1 LIEDISKK
9 ISWLEKNPEI
19 IKNIFRGIERETLR
33 IKKNGKFSNTKHPYL
48 LGSPLTHRWI
58 TTDFSENLLE
68 FITPTSSN
76 IDYLIKFLKN
86 LHSFVSYKIKHER
99 MWPFSI
105 PYLYNKSTA
114 IKIAEYGT
122 SHLGKIKNIYRKG
135 LKNRYGDLVN
145 TISGIHYNFS
155 LPKIF
160 WKNWKKSEI
169 NLKNEDYISSGYLN
183 LIRNYYRF
191 GWVITY
197 LFGASPAISKYFLK
211 DKKYKFKKNIENIL
225 YLPWSTSLRLSDIGY
240 TKTPTIKL
248 NIMFNDLKSYIKSL
262 RKAINTPSKKFSKIG
277 IKDKQGEFLQLNT
290 NILQMES
297 ELYTPI
303 RPKRQTNPGESLLE
317 ALGKRGIE
325 YIEIRSLDINPFSSI
340 GINKKQIL
348 ILDLFLIWCALI
360 HAPQMN
366 KENFLV
372 NNKNWNKI
380 IFEGRKPH
388 QKIYINSQY
397 ETKTL
402 IEIGQII
409 FQDLKKIAKILD
421 YQSKNFE
428 YQKACQETIL
438 FFKNPELTYSA
449 KFLQLLIKHGIKK
462 TGLNLAN
469 KYHKEFINRYN
480 YNSEKNILERE
491 TILSHKKQK
500 QIENNEI
507 SFKKNNFSHANN

>member
-1 LIEDISKK
+1 MIEDISKK
-9 ISWLEKNPEI
+9 IAWLKNQPVI
-19 IKNIFRGIERETLR
+19 LKDIFRGIERETLR
-33 IKKNGKFSNTKHPYL
+33 IEKNGNFSNTKHPYL
-48 LGSPLTHRWI
+48 LGSSLTHKWI

-68 FITPTSSN
+68 FITPTSNSIN
-76 IDYLIKFLKN
+76 YLLNFLNN
-86 LHSFVSYKIKHER
+86 LHSFVAYNIQHER

-105 PYLYNKSTA
+105 PYLYDKSTT
-114 IKIAEYGT
+114 IKIAQYGN
-122 SHLGKIKNIYRKG
+122 SRLGKIKSLYRKG

-160 WKNWKKSEI
+160 WKNRKKYE
-169 NLKNEDYISSGYLN
+169 KNSDYISCGYLN

-197 LFGASPAISKYFLK
+197 LFGASPAISKHFLK
-211 DKKYKFKKNIENIL
+211 NKKHEFKENIENIL

-240 TKTPTIKL
+240 TKTPITEL
-248 NIMFNDLKSYIKSL
+248 NIMFNDLKSYIESL
-262 RKAINTPSKKFSKIG
+262 HKAINTPSKKFSDIG
-277 IKDKQGEFLQLNT
+277 IKNKKGEFLQLNT

-297 ELYTPI
+297 ELYTLI
-303 RPKRQTNPGESLLE
+303 RPKRKTNPGESLLE

-325 YIEIRSLDINPFSSI
+325 YVEIRSLDINPFSSI

-360 HAPQMN
+360 NAPKMN

-372 NNKNWNKI
+372 NNKNWDKI
-380 IFEGRKPH
+380 ILEGRKPN
-388 QKIYINSQY
+388 QKIYINSKY

-402 IEIGQII
+402 IEIGETI

-421 YQSKNFE
+421 DQSKNFE
-428 YQKACQETIL
+428 YQQACQETML

-449 KFLQLLIKHGIKK
+449 QFLKLIIKNGIKK
-462 TGLNLAN
+462 TGLDLAN
-469 KYHKEFINRYN
+469 KYHKQFINKFH
-480 YNSEKNILERE
+480 YNSDKNILERE
-491 TILSHKKQK
+491 TIRSHKKQK

-507 SFKKNNFSHANN
+507 LSKKTISPMLKI